1 MREQLVNRDL
11 AIARI
16 AARQHGVVTT
26 AQLRAAGLDKSAVAR
41 RVAAGRLHRMHRG
54 VYAVGHRGLT
64 RRGQFKAAILACG
77 EGTVLSH
84 RSAAELWEM
93 LEDAGGVIHVTVP
106 RSAGRARRAGIII
119 HRRRSLASRRATSR
133 ENIAVTR
140 PADTLVDLRRHV
152 SPGELRNAVRQAE
165 IRGLPIGDF
174 TVIPDRTTS
183 DLELDFLRL
192 CRRAR
197 IPEPE
202 VSAWIGRDRVDFLWR
217 TERLIVETDSYRYH
231 RGRVA
236 FEGDR
241 AKDNRLMAR
250 GFDVLRFTYWRVL
263 NDAEDVARTVKA
275 RLALAISR

>member
-1 MREQLVNRDL
+1 
-11 AIARI
+11 
-16 AARQHGVVTT
+16 
-26 AQLRAAGLDKSAVAR
+26 
-41 RVAAGRLHRMHRG
+41 
-54 VYAVGHRGLT
+54 
-64 RRGQFKAAILACG
+64 
-77 EGTVLSH
+77 
-84 RSAAELWEM
+84 
-93 LEDAGGVIHVTVP
+93 
-106 RSAGRARRAGIII
+106 
-119 HRRRSLASRRATSR
+119 
-133 ENIAVTR
+133 
-140 PADTLVDLRRHV
+140 V

-275 RLALAISR
+275 RLALAISRCVSSCSRIARATRQSRPRTLCGGLLVDHRDHAAAAAGGELDRTGAGGEDRVVAAEAGAVARAEAGATLADDDLAAADLLAREDLDPEHLRIRVATVAARAESLLVSHLL

>member
-140 PADTLVDLRRHV
+140 
-152 SPGELRNAVRQAE
+152 QAE